1 MSKVQWMFL
10 FAGIFVVGIL
20 LSYLGMLPVMTL
32 IACGAAVI
40 MLFVDYEKATIIVA
54 MFTVFEFILR
64 TLIGHPLISSIW
76 DEAALLL
83 CFGIWFYKWLSF
95 RNQTPY
101 RSSPV
106 DISIIFFMAVSVALL
121 FIAAPD
127 FSIGVE
133 GLRVVIQYMFWF
145 FVVTQLLK
153 TPAGAKRIINIVL
166 LTALFVSLYGIY
178 QFIIGVEIP
187 ANWVDQAEGKVRTR
201 AFSIFTSPNM
211 LAGYLSLLIPV
222 SVGMFFAENNK
233 ARKAYYGIVTVCMG
247 LALLFTLSRSG
258 WIFCFAALLFYV
270 WMKNRKFIV
279 PMLFCMLALF
289 ILSVIF
295 MPSVANR
302 ILYLFSPAYYAS
314 SSTGGRI
321 YRIAK
326 GFELWKQ
333 YPLFGM
339 GLGQFG
345 GSVALSHKLNNTFS
359 MDNYYMKT
367 AVEMGIVGFIA
378 LLILLYN
385 TFVHCY
391 RAMKKITD
399 TEQKNW
405 AMGIL
410 SGLVCVI
417 MYNLTENMLEIP
429 LLSSYFWMF
438 AGIIMFLAYGQNN
451 VSRKPETASVSS
463 VSGAET
469 TG

>member
-1 MSKVQWMFL
+1 MIL
-10 FAGIFVVGIL
+10 FAGIFVLGIL
-20 LSYLGMLPVMTL
+20 ASYLGMLPVVAV
-32 IACGAAVI
+32 IACGVAVYVI
-40 MLFVDYEKATIIVA
+40 FADYQKATIIVA
-54 MFTVFEFILR
+54 LFTVFEFVLR

-76 DEAALLL
+76 DELAMLF
-83 CFGIWFYKWLSF
+83 CFGIWFYKWF
-95 RNQTPY
+95 RFKDQTPY
-101 RSSPV
+101 RGSPL
-106 DISIIFFMAVSVALL
+106 DISIIFFMAVSVLLL

-153 TPAGAKRIINIVL
+153 TPEGAKRIINVVL
-166 LTALFVSLYGIY
+166 LTALLVALYGIY

-187 ANWVDQAEGKVRTR
+187 ASWVDRNEGQVRTR
-201 AFSIFTSPNM
+201 SFSIFTSPNM

-222 SVGMFFAENNK
+222 SVGMFFAEKNK
-233 ARKAYYGIVTVCMG
+233 ARKAYYGLVIVCMG

-258 WIFCFAALLFYV
+258 WIFCFCALLFYV
-270 WMKNRKFIV
+270 WLKNKKLIV
-279 PMLFCMLALF
+279 PMLLCMGALF

-321 YRIAK
+321 YRAIK
-326 GFELWKQ
+326 GYELFTQ
-333 YPLFGM
+333 HPLFGM

-359 MDNYYMKT
+359 MDNYYIKT
-367 AVEMGIVGFIA
+367 AVEMGLVGLIA
-378 LLILLYN
+378 LLVLLYN
-385 TFVHCY
+385 TFIWCY
-391 RAMKKITD
+391 RALKKITD
-399 TEQKNW
+399 PEQKNW

-410 SGLVCVI
+410 AGIVCVI
-417 MYNLTENMLEIP
+417 LYNLTENMLEIP

-451 VSRKPETASVSS
+451 IEREPESGRVIPVSPGEK
-463 VSGAET
+463 

>member
-1 MSKVQWMFL
+1 MKKLHWMFL
-10 FAGIFVVGIL
+10 FAGIFILGVL
-20 LSYLGMLPVMTL
+20 LSYLGMLPVTAL
-32 IACGAAVI
+32 IVCGAAVI
-40 MLFVDYEKATIIVA
+40 ILFADYEKATIIVA

-64 TLIGHPLISSIW
+64 TLIRHPLISSIW
-76 DEAALLL
+76 DEVALLL
-83 CFGIWFYKWLSF
+83 CFGLWFYKWMRF
-95 RNQTPY
+95 RKQTPY
-101 RSSPV
+101 RSTPL
-106 DISIIFFMAVSVALL
+106 DLSIVFFMVVSVLLL

-127 FSIGVE
+127 LAIGIE

-166 LTALFVSLYGIY
+166 LTALFVALYGIF
-178 QFIIGVEIP
+178 QFIVGVEIP
-187 ANWVDQAEGKVRTR
+187 SNWVDQAEGKVRTR

-222 SVGMFFAENNK
+222 SVGMFFAEKNK
-233 ARKAYYGIVTVCMG
+233 ARKIYYGIVTVCMG
-247 LALLFTLSRSG
+247 FALLFTLSRSG
-258 WIFCFAALLFYV
+258 WIFCFCALLFYV

-279 PMLFCMLALF
+279 PMLLCMLALF

-321 YRIAK
+321 YRAVK

-359 MDNYYMKT
+359 MDNYYLKT
-367 AVEMGIVGFIA
+367 AVEMGITGLIA
-378 LLILLYN
+378 LLVLLYN

-391 RAMKKITD
+391 RAVKNIAD
-399 TEQKNW
+399 GEQKEW
-405 AMGIL
+405 ATGIL
-410 SGLVCVI
+410 AGLVCVI
-417 MYNLTENMLEIP
+417 LYNLTENMLEIP

-451 VSRKPETASVSS
+451 VNREQENDSVSLS
-463 VSGAET
+463 SRAER

>member
-1 MSKVQWMFL
+1 MNRLQWIFL
-10 FAGIFVVGIL
+10 FAGIFILGIAS
-20 LSYLGMLPVMTL
+20 SYLGMLPVAAV
-32 IACGAAVI
+32 IACIVAVI
-40 MLFVDYEKATIIVA
+40 MLLVDYEKATIIVSL
-54 MFTVFEFILR
+54 FTVIEFVLR
-64 TLIGHPLISSIW
+64 TLTGHPLISSIW
-76 DEAALLL
+76 DEVALLA
-83 CFGIWFYKWLSF
+83 CFGIWLYKWF
-95 RNQTPY
+95 GHRNQTPY
-101 RSSPV
+101 RSSPL
-106 DISIIFFMAVSVALL
+106 DKSIIFFMVISVLLL

-133 GLRVVIQYMFWF
+133 GLRVVIQYMLWF

-153 TPAGAKRIINIVL
+153 TPEGAKRIINIVL
-166 LTALFVSLYGIY
+166 LTALLVALYGIY

-187 ANWVDQAEGKVRTR
+187 ANWVDQNEGKVRTR
-201 AFSIFTSPNM
+201 SFSIFTSPNM

-222 SVGMFFAENNK
+222 SVGMFFSEK
-233 ARKAYYGIVTVCMG
+233 SLLKRLYYGLVTFCMG

-258 WIFCFAALLFYV
+258 WIFCFCALLFYV
-270 WMKNRKFIV
+270 WMKNKKFVV
-279 PMLFCMLALF
+279 PMLLSMFALF

-302 ILYLFSPAYYAS
+302 ILYLFSPSYFAS

-321 YRIAK
+321 YRAVK
-326 GFELWKQ
+326 GYELFSQ

-359 MDNYYMKT
+359 MDNYYIKT
-367 AVEMGIVGFIA
+367 AVEMGLVGLAA
-378 LLILLYN
+378 LLVLLYN
-385 TFVHCY
+385 TFKWCY
-391 RAMKKITD
+391 RALSRIND
-399 TEQKNW
+399 SEQKNW

-417 MYNLTENMLEIP
+417 LYNLSENMLEIP

-451 VSRKPETASVSS
+451 IEREPGPDLVTSVSQ
-463 VSGAET
+463 AEK